1 MKNETLFITNR
12 TGSRMTFLELD
23 GTERYMIAGR
33 RIETVTGQFNS
44 VAQMTLLTDEK
55 FELRIGDD
63 YMDFKG
69 NRFINIVADKVF
81 DEV

>member
-1 MKNETLFITNR
+1 MKNETLYLTNR
-12 TGSRMTFLELD
+12 TGSRMTFLEVD

-33 RIETVTGQFNS
+33 RIETITSQFHS

-69 NRFINIVADKVF
+69 NRYIDIVADKVF
-81 DEV
+81 G